1 FGFGFLFN
9 KSGTGSPIVELDY
22 RKFRPAS
29 EIIQVKFTNVNVGD
43 FHAKPPKCGHSWG
56 LRNIPRN
63 RVLSSLNK
71 DGALLFRVENPL
83 TPQLDPDAESE
94 IR

>member
-1 FGFGFLFN
+1 M
-9 KSGTGSPIVELDY
+9 K
-22 RKFRPAS
+22 
-29 EIIQVKFTNVNVGD
+29 QVKFTNVNVGD

-71 DGALLFRVENPL
+71 DGALLVHCEIEFLPDPCRYRL
-83 TPQLDPDAESE
+83 TFFLTM
-94 IR
+94 